1 MPMPNDER
9 LMRIEENQ
17 GFAEHTLEQLNA
29 ELVEVNRRLVEAV
42 TRLERLEHRVERL
55 MGTVTEISAGEAA
68 RDEPGAEDQPGRGH
82 SVH

>member
-1 MPMPNDER
+1 MAMPNDER

-29 ELVEVNRRLVEAV
+29 ELVEVNRRIADAL

-68 RDEPGAEDQPGRGH
+68 RDEPGAPDQPSSGH
-82 SVH
+82 TVH